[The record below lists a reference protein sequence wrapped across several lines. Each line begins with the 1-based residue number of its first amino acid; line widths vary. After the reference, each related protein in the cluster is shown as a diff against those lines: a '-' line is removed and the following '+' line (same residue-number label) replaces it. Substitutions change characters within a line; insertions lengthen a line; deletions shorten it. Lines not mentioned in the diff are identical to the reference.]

1 MATYSYTSGSY
12 TLKLTVTETSYDIPT
27 NKSYLSY
34 SLICYKDQGTGLW
47 SGYSNPYTVV
57 INGTTV
63 KSGSTTYDFQNYSSL
78 TLASGTNIEVTHND
92 NGTKTVACSATFN
105 MNNTTYVPN
114 VLSPSGNLTLTTI
127 PRASDISLSVSSAT
141 ITSSSGNAFTYTI
154 TPKSS
159 SFYNRLRYTVGS
171 VASGNYNKGQS
182 SSTIT
187 GNFTNSEL
195 LSKMPTSVSA
205 TLTAYVDTYSDSG
218 YTTLVGTKSVSI
230 PISINTSNIKPTVT
244 LQNISINT
252 SPNANITV
260 PVAGYSKVQSGNGST
275 NWSASGGYGTNAVTV
290 YFTVSHGSLQQS
302 TYSSAS
308 GSNTVS
314 GQTITNTLPASSSNY
329 TFYIYA
335 YAKDS
340 RGVQCDTVNKSITV
354 YGYTPSTANLTVK
367 RVASSSSTTEDGAGT
382 YVYVSFSG
390 TRNSAV
396 NSQNALTTVK
406 CDYSG
411 SISGTI
417 NGSLTSGTA
426 TTQWL
431 QLDDTQSATFTVTV
445 TDRVTTQTTSKTV
458 NTASYPLDLYDN
470 GSGTVG
476 VGIGTVAQSNWFTSN
491 LPNSFLKKT
500 IMREHYASSLSSA
513 LSSSAGYVVLATL
526 TIGYTYANMPIQIT
540 TASRGRD
547 AVIHLSVLFN
557 GTNTTDPTLKYFF
570 ADTSIDKYWI
580 YKSTTSTW
588 QIISTYS
595 SYDSPAITD
604 VQTGNYSLNRVTID
618 YTMSYYS
625 AVPEGAVQATAW
637 TFAKADLATRA
648 TNATY
653 ENWTE
658 TNPASQTAY
667 YIPFGA
673 GYSTNT
679 NDRGLFSNNGLGYTT
694 LQGTADT
701 TGVSQLILGNNVASG
716 TAGNKRGQMRLF
728 SNTAYSV
735 FLLASGSMTE
745 NTNVY
750 FPKGTSTVET
760 YLKSER
766 RLYNSTLK
774 GGNSTTIAN
783 GALFARLR
791 VYGYVGAAEYTI
803 WYIDVNKITTTEMH
817 FNHATPM
824 YISDPGDWYL
834 TIFDVI
840 CTKSGNDI
848 VFNLANVYNKRIG
861 TSGQTT
867 QNNSSN
873 YYVYRIDGI
882 ID

>member
-63 KSGSTTYDFQNYSSL
+63 KSGSTTYDFRNYNSL

-92 NGTKTVACSATFN
+92 NGTKTVACSGTFN

-114 VLSPSGNLTLTTI
+114 VLNPSGNLTLTTI
-127 PRASDISLSVSSAT
+127 PRASDITLSVSSAT
-141 ITSSSGNAFTYTI
+141 ITSSSGNALQYTI

-171 VASGNYNKGQS
+171 VASDNYNKGQS

-476 VGIGTVAQSNWFTSN
+476 VGIGTVAQSNLFISN

-513 LSSSAGYVVLATL
+513 LSSSAGYAVLATL
-526 TIGYTYANMPIQIT
+526 TIGNSYANMPIQIT

-547 AVIHLSVLFN
+547 AVIHLSILFN
-557 GTNTTDPTLKYFF
+557 VTADNDPTLKYFF
-570 ADTSIDKYWI
+570 ADTSIDRYWI

-588 QIISTYS
+588 QIITTYS
-595 SYDSPAITD
+595 GYDYPAITD

-618 YTMSYYS
+618 YTMSYIS

-637 TFAKADLATRA
+637 TFAKADLATSA
-648 TNATY
+648 TTATTA
-653 ENWTE
+653 NQVNIV
-658 TNPASQTAY
+658 TNNPTSAQVR
-667 YIPFGA
+667 YIPFVTGA
-673 GYSTNT
+673 SGSLIEYA
-679 NDRGLFSNNGLGYTT
+679 NNGIIYTT
-694 LQGTADT
+694 QEGTTSAE
-701 TGVSQLILGNNVASG
+701 GLSRLRLGNNVASG
-716 TAGNKRGQMRLF
+716 TAANKRGYLQIC
-728 SNTAYSV
+728 SNSAYNV
-735 FLLASGSMTE
+735 TLGASASMTE

-750 FPKGTSTVET
+750 FPKGTSAIET

-774 GGNSTTIAN
+774 GGNSTTITN
-783 GALFARLR
+783 GAKFARLR

-834 TIFDVI
+834 TIFDVT
-840 CTKSGNDI
+840 CTKSDNDI
-848 VFNLANVYNKRIG
+848 VFNLSNIYNKRIG

-867 QNNSSN
+867 QNNSDN

-882 ID
+882 AD